1 MTIPS
6 TCITSL
12 FLQNCESQS
21 SNKTNPASR
30 SIGHPQLTEKLLLVE
45 GRGGVCSLLLV
56 CFLREGG
63 GCTQRL
69 GLTWTFVLARCV
81 LAGDHLQLPPTIIS
95 VEAAKQGLEVT
106 LMERLTK
113 LLGDSAVR
121 MLTTQY
127 RCVKQESKYRQFVS
141 LYVSRQMLFSTV
153 GTISLFWSGII
164 MTTTM
169 TSQPFVFISWMK
181 CVGLSLGADHLTLEG
196 GGGDFWSSRIF
207 FSSNLV
213 GRIFFFPFF
222 PISFLLHL
230 CCMQCFSSEKR
241 LQEIFF

>member
-12 FLQNCESQS
+12 FLQNRESQS

-30 SIGHPQLTEKLLLVE
+30 SIGHPQLTEKLLLLE
-45 GRGGVCSLLLV
+45 GRRGTFVLFFWFVFWG
-56 CFLREGG
+56 EGG

-127 RCVKQESKYRQFVS
+127 RCVKQEVHIVNLDRYTFLGKCCSVLWGPSHYSEMES
-141 LYVSRQMLFSTV
+141 LWWCRWRHRL
-153 GTISLFWSGII
+153 
-164 MTTTM
+164 
-169 TSQPFVFISWMK
+169 
-181 CVGLSLGADHLTLEG
+181 LSLSHE
-196 GGGDFWSSRIF
+196 
-207 FSSNLV
+207 
-213 GRIFFFPFF
+213 
-222 PISFLLHL
+222 
-230 CCMQCFSSEKR
+230 
-241 LQEIFF
+241 